1 MFGQP
6 THPSQRSSLLLYI
19 KDRENQTI
27 SVLAQQIEILEQS
40 ILELKSSFACR
51 QAGLNDDAFDAHG
64 EVEVLRNQVT
74 SLVANLS
81 RVESSISD
89 RLAGQSDAIIN
100 SSNSIKVLVEKEL
113 AKLRDYYHNNQN
125 PVTDNDEKMSSSILE
140 LREAIDNQGNS
151 IAEMQDQVRLCMQ
164 SNEND
169 NEDEQRSFE
178 CDVEERLMAVSPDV
192 FYSSLDKRLEEIK
205 QIEHEIQTIMISLD
219 DKPSKNEI
227 DTLFSSIE
235 KRMSQADDALQTS
248 LINLR
253 DGEIL
258 FVLRIHQ
265 LHICYIHMCC
275 IYPQRQSK

>member
-1 MFGQP
+1 M
-6 THPSQRSSLLLYI
+6 TSS
-19 KDRENQTI
+19 
-27 SVLAQQIEILEQS
+27 S
-40 ILELKSSFACR
+40 
-51 QAGLNDDAFDAHG
+51 
-64 EVEVLRNQVT
+64 
-74 SLVANLS
+74 
-81 RVESSISD
+81 
-89 RLAGQSDAIIN
+89 IN

-125 PVTDNDEKMSSSILE
+125 QVTDNDKKMSSSILE

-164 SNEND
+164 SNEMD

-178 CDVEERLMAVSPDV
+178 CDVEERLMGVSPDV

-205 QIEHEIQTIMISLD
+205 QIEHEIQTIMTSLD